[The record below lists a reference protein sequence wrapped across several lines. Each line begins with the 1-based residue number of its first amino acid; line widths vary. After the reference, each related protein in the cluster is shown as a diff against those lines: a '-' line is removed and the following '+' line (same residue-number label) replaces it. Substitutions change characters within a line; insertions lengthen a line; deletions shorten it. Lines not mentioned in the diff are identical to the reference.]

1 MAITRKRYSK
11 TEDLFILDEIA
22 KSKTIREGTEKL
34 AVALAR
40 TPIAIENRYRKLK
53 DIYPEHLAFSLVRT
67 RKEVSEEATKSRFKK
82 FIDKIFHRHGS
93 KVS

>member
-11 TEDLFILDEIA
+11 AEDLFILDEIA
-22 KSKTIREGTEKL
+22 KYKTIKEGTEKL

-40 TPIAIENRYRKLK
+40 TPMAIKNRYQTLK
-53 DIYPEHLAFSLVRT
+53 DIYPEHPAFSLART
-67 RKEVSEEATKSRFKK
+67 RKEISEEVTKSGFKK

-93 KVS
+93 KAS